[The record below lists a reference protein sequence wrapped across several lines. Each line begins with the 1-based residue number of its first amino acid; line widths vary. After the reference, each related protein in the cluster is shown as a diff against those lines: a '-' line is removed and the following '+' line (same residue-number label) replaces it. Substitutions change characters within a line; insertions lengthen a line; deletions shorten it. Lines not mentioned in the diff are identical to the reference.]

1 MIPSIESCPT
11 ITIHEHESRLSL
23 LSMGDFEPVRKVK
36 ELILPFDKER
46 SQILGSNAVRALKL

>member
-11 ITIHEHESRLSL
+11 ITIHEQESRLSL

-36 ELILPFDKER
+36 ELIRPSDNER
-46 SQILGSNAVRALKL
+46 GQILGANVVRALKL